1 LRLARQGPRPVA
13 LPEGGRAIADA
24 VSRAARRRFLKLA
37 AAGIG
42 AAPLAMLAIGRRARA
57 QQKVSED
64 DELARELGYRQDAS
78 TVDASK
84 WPLYEKGHVCAK
96 CQQFHGR
103 QGDEWGPCDIFG
115 GKLVRSKGWCSEWVE
130 RGS

>member
-1 LRLARQGPRPVA
+1 M
-13 LPEGGRAIADA
+13 ADA
-24 VSRAARRRFLKLA
+24 VSRAARRRFLNLA

-42 AAPLAMLAIGRRARA
+42 AAPLGLMLATGRARA
-57 QQKVSED
+57 QQKVSEE

-78 TVDASK
+78 TVDAGK
-84 WPLYEKGHVCAK
+84 WPLYEKGHVCAN

-103 QGDEWGPCDIFG
+103 QGDEWGPCDIFS
-115 GKLVRSKGWCSEWVE
+115 GKLVHAKGWCSEWVE